1 MKMNIKILK
10 LITGEEIIG
19 EVTLEDETLI
29 TLKNPLAIVIRPSQD
44 GFTFGFMPWC
54 SLIEGERL
62 VSIGL
67 SNVVTMGNP
76 TDEVKNTYSSMF
88 GGIVTPPKQLIV

>member
-1 MKMNIKILK
+1 MNIKILK

-19 EVTLEDETLI
+19 EVALEDETLI
-29 TLKNPLAIVIRPSQD
+29 TLKNPIAIVIRPSQD

>member
-19 EVTLEDETLI
+19 EVSVEGETFI
-29 TLKNPLAIVIRPSQD
+29 TLKNPLAIIIRPSQE

-54 SLIEGERL
+54 NLMDGEKRL
-62 VSIGL
+62 SM
-67 SNVVTMGNP
+67 SNVVTMGSP

>member
-1 MKMNIKILK
+1 MNIKILK

-19 EVTLEDETLI
+19 EFSVEGETFI
-29 TLKNPLAIVIRPSQD
+29 TLKNPLAIVIRPSRE

-54 SLIEGERL
+54 NLMEGEKRL
-62 VSIGL
+62 SM
-67 SNVVTMGNP
+67 SNVVTMGAP
-76 TDEVKNTYSSMF
+76 TDDVKNTYNSMF

>member
-1 MKMNIKILK
+1 MNIKILK

>member
-1 MKMNIKILK
+1 MNIKILK

-19 EVTLEDETLI
+19 EITTEEDSLV
-29 TLKNPLAIVIRPSQD
+29 TLKNPLAIVIRPSQE

-54 SLIEGERL
+54 SLMDGERL

-67 SNVVTMGNP
+67 SNIITMGNP
-76 TDEVKNTYSSMF
+76 TDEVRNAYSSMF

>member
-1 MKMNIKILK
+1 MNIKILK

-19 EVTLEDETLI
+19 EVAFEDETLI